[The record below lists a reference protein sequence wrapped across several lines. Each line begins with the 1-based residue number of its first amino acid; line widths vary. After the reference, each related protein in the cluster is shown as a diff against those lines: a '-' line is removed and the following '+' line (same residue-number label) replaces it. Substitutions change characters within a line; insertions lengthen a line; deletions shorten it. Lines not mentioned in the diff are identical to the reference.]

1 MTCSE
6 TATAL
11 SCTFTEAGAQGR
23 LDCNK
28 DANAMQLGC
37 TWVTFLPRP
46 GTGRAMLTRSAP
58 STRNLTGTWGHFTAT
73 NGGGQWDM
81 TGQ

>member
-6 TATAL
+6 STTAL
-11 SCTFTEAGAQGR
+11 ACTFTENGAQGR

-28 DANAMQLGC
+28 DANGMQLGC

-46 GTGRAMLTRSAP
+46 GTGRAVLSRTSPQTRA
-58 STRNLTGTWGHFTAT
+58 LTGTWGHFTAT
-73 NGGGQWDM
+73 SGGGQWDM